1 VRVEQLGSH
10 PAGLSVLYVQAP
22 VIDPEIVIV
31 PIVFCIPAIVLVI
44 RMAFKHREKMAS
56 LGGGTEQS
64 QRIEARLERVEQAMD
79 AIAFEVE
86 RIGEG
91 QRFITKVFA
100 ERNNMALPES
110 TTPRDRVKNT

>member
-1 VRVEQLGSH
+1 
-10 PAGLSVLYVQAP
+10 

-31 PIVFCIPAIVLVI
+31 PIVFCIPAIVLTI
-44 RMAFKHREKMAS
+44 RMWFKHKEKMAS
-56 LGGGTEQS
+56 LGGGSDQS

-100 ERNNMALPES
+100 ERTNTALPES
-110 TTPRDRVKNT
+110 TTSRERAKNA

>member
-1 VRVEQLGSH
+1 M
-10 PAGLSVLYVQAP
+10 
-22 VIDPEIVIV
+22 DPEIIVI
-31 PIVFCIPAIVLVI
+31 PIVFGIPAIVLVI

-56 LGGGTEQS
+56 LGGGSEQS

-100 ERNNMALPES
+100 DRNNLALPES
-110 TTPRDRVKNT
+110 TNPRDRVKNS

>member
-1 VRVEQLGSH
+1 M
-10 PAGLSVLYVQAP
+10 
-22 VIDPEIVIV
+22 
-31 PIVFCIPAIVLVI
+31 VFGIPATVMVI
-44 RMAFKHREKMAS
+44 RMWFKHREKMAS
-56 LGGGTEQS
+56 LGGGSEQS

-100 ERNNMALPES
+100 ERTNVALPES
-110 TTPRDRVKNT
+110 STPREHARKTPN